1 LATSEGLLIHIAKDF
16 GLSEDELLTKSLLEY
31 LKSKKMDCMAEKLE
45 LLSRHGVYSASELE
59 EAIREGRVTE
69 HPSWEDLIA
78 IENLEEKIKKLDK
91 EIGDIESISGT

>member
-1 LATSEGLLIHIAKDF
+1 MATSERLLILIAKDF
-16 GLSEDELLTKSLLEY
+16 GLSKDELLTKSLLEY
-31 LKSKKMDCMAEKLE
+31 LKSKKRDCMAEKLE

-59 EAIREGRVTE
+59 ESIRADRVTE
-69 HPSWEDLIA
+69 YPSWEDLIV